1 MLKFTTTTFDEDGT
15 AKCKT
20 CTKEITKEQ
29 VEVEGYW
36 NCSIDQS
43 NYHAECASNDKYRCD
58 RDHEMK
64 LITTSK

>member
-1 MLKFTTTTFDEDGT
+1 MLKFTTTFDEAGT
-15 AKCKT
+15 ANCKT
-20 CTKEITKEQ
+20 CKLEITKDQ
-29 VEVEGYW
+29 VEAGGYY

-43 NYHAECASNDKYRCD
+43 NYHIECASNDKYRCD